1 MSPIH
6 YAILTTGTLIVDVS
20 LTHFLVR
27 LKFYIQAYE
36 IENNLKIFCFRVTPP
51 PEFLDDLD
59 LIGSKLDFVGHME
72 KG

>member
-1 MSPIH
+1 M
-6 YAILTTGTLIVDVS
+6 
-20 LTHFLVR
+20 
-27 LKFYIQAYE
+27 LKFYIQACE
-36 IENNLKIFCFRVTPP
+36 IYNNLKIVCFRVTPP

>member
-1 MSPIH
+1 VI
-6 YAILTTGTLIVDVS
+6 
-20 LTHFLVR
+20 
-27 LKFYIQAYE
+27 LKFYVQACE
-36 IENNLKIFCFRVTPP
+36 IEKNLEIFCFRVTPP

>member
-1 MSPIH
+1 M
-6 YAILTTGTLIVDVS
+6 
-20 LTHFLVR
+20 
-27 LKFYIQAYE
+27 LKSYIQAYD
-36 IENNLKIFCFRVTPP
+36 IENNLEIVCFRVTPP

>member
-1 MSPIH
+1 MSQIH
-6 YAILTTGTLIVDVS
+6 YAILKTGTLIVNVS
-20 LTHFLVR
+20 LIHFIVM
-27 LKFYIQAYE
+27 LKFYIQACE
-36 IENNLKIFCFRVTPP
+36 IYNNLKIVCFRVTPP

>member
-1 MSPIH
+1 M
-6 YAILTTGTLIVDVS
+6 
-20 LTHFLVR
+20 
-27 LKFYIQAYE
+27 LKFYILAYD
-36 IENNLKIFCFRVTPP
+36 IENNLEILLRFRVTPP